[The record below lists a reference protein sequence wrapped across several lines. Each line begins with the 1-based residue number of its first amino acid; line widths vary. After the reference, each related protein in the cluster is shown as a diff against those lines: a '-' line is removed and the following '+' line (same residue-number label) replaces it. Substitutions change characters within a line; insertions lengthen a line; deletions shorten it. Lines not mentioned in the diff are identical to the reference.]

1 MSALTD
7 MGKFIMVSNCL
18 QMDAASKSLKTN
30 NMKLKGLSH
39 TGKHFL
45 SSFPV
50 CKILARLFAK
60 L

>member
-7 MGKFIMVSNCL
+7 MGEIYNGI
-18 QMDAASKSLKTN
+18 
-30 NMKLKGLSH
+30 KLLADGCRVQEPQDQQHETEGLSH